1 VNENT
6 LIPLR
11 VAVSLAQFGQLKAKA
26 AQEGVSLAAVVR
38 RLLGAGM
45 SKEVQHDR

>member
-1 VNENT
+1 VNENI

-11 VAVSLAQFGQLKAKA
+11 VTVPLRQFGELKAKA

-45 SKEVQHDR
+45 SKEVQHDQ